1 MTAEIR
7 VIGLDDIP
15 EAKAGDDL
23 VSFIS
28 ASIDRHGPEL
38 EDGDIVVIT
47 HKFVSKA
54 EGRVISFDG
63 IEPSDFALRYAERT
77 GKDPRHVEVV
87 LRESSRIVRMN
98 RGILIAETR
107 HGFICANAG
116 VDASNV
122 SGKEGVSLLPIDP
135 DASAEAIRAAL
146 SDHYGVRLAVIITDT
161 FGRPWRRGQ
170 TNIAIGVAG
179 MSPLLDYRGQ
189 QDAHGYELAVTVIA
203 VADEIAA
210 AAELVMGKLDQR
222 PVAIVRGYRWVQ
234 EEEGEV
240 KGAVGLVMS
249 ADRDLFR

>member
-7 VIGLDDIP
+7 VIGLDGIP

-23 VSFIS
+23 VAFIS
-28 ASIDRHGPEL
+28 DSIDQHGPAL
-38 EDGDIVVIT
+38 EDGDIIVIT

-54 EGRVISFDG
+54 EGRVISFDD
-63 IEPSDFALRYAERT
+63 IEPSDFARRYAERT

-87 LRESSRIVRMN
+87 LQEANRIVRMN

-122 SGKEGVSLLPIDP
+122 SGKAGVSLLPIDP
-135 DASAEAIRAAL
+135 DATAEMIRAAL
-146 SDHYGVRLAVIITDT
+146 AERYGVRLAVIITDT

-170 TNIAIGVAG
+170 TNVAIGVAG

-203 VADEIAA
+203 VADEIAG

-222 PVAIVRGYRWVQ
+222 PVAVVRGYRW
-234 EEEGEV
+234 EKGEGEEM
-240 KGAVGLVMS
+240 GAVGLVMS

>member
-7 VIGLDDIP
+7 VIGLHGIP

-23 VSFIS
+23 VNLIG
-28 ASIDRHGPEL
+28 ASIDDHGPAL
-38 EDGDIVVIT
+38 VDGDIVVIT

-54 EGRVISFDG
+54 EGRVISFDN

-87 LRESSRIVRMN
+87 LQEANRIVRMN

-122 SGKEGVSLLPIDP
+122 SGKEGVSMLPLDP
-135 DASAEAIRAAL
+135 DASAGAIREAL
-146 SDHYGVRLAVIITDT
+146 SQRYGARLAVIITDT

-170 TNIAIGVAG
+170 TNVAIGVSG

-189 QDAHGYELAVTVIA
+189 FDTFGYELAVTVIA
-203 VADEIAA
+203 IADEIAS

-222 PVAIVRGYRWVQ
+222 PVAIVRGYHWEADP
-234 EEEGEV
+234 EEM
-240 KGAVGLVMS
+240 GAAGLVMS
-249 ADRDLFR
+249 A